1 MAQIL
6 YDSSPTRSLH
16 QYNSNAAISSH
27 VPDTMKSVSANI
39 SQANYNMNHNRSA
52 PKKKKL
58 SRLELLR
65 NDYSKK
71 LQLEREEKI
80 NKLRVVQQENSLK
93 PGSNG
98 GGMVREFFA
107 ERRAMEATRKGQKNP
122 ELLPPIESHFKKVKE
137 QKQDTF
143 SQGIVKS
150 EQLSKTHMPAG
161 RRISLKQ
168 EPLSPQKPL
177 SSKYSTRI
185 QTRHIGVNVRKRTKG
200 IDKQDPLPPVSKRG
214 SDVTRRKP
222 PTPNKRYETHSIL
235 AQDDGE
241 DFETSGPFMPV
252 PPIES
257 KPNTKRSKAPLP
269 SPSAEESVSDYDD
282 ALSTLTDYSSVPPNL
297 SKLKAKALRQRQLSK
312 QKLITTNQQD
322 NVDNGKLTDFQTW
335 QMEQDRER
343 TERLEKHKQKSE
355 LSLSQRENEILNKIQ
370 EEQLRL
376 DKLKQ
381 QRKELEEQEK
391 QQKEEHEKWLAEKH
405 SLEEHAILPQQHD
418 PAEDSKQIKR
428 TVSKKVP
435 KPTKQPVK
443 KETPPPTQTLE
454 DELDQSE
461 NIHDNAYNNFYDEA
475 TKDVNEVL
483 LAVSPCS
490 ICGRNFA
497 PDRLAKHEKV
507 CAKTANTK
515 RKVFDTRKHRSV
527 GTEHEKYV
535 ESGKYLEEPKKRPK
549 ADWRTQHENFVKAIR
564 YAKGVSNEPPPPTE
578 NPDYVQ
584 CPHCERKFNPAT
596 AERHIPKCKDIKA
609 KPARLKKKR

>member
-1 MAQIL
+1 MAQVL
-6 YDSSPTRSLH
+6 YDSSPTRSLR
-16 QYNSNAAISSH
+16 QYNSNAEVSSNI
-27 VPDTMKSVSANI
+27 PDTMKSVSANI
-39 SQANYNMNHNRSA
+39 SQANYNMSHNRSA
-52 PKKKKL
+52 PKKRL

-93 PGSNG
+93 QGSDG

-137 QKQDTF
+137 QKHDTF
-143 SQGIVKS
+143 SQGRVKS
-150 EQLSKTHMPAG
+150 EQLSKTHVPAG

-177 SSKYSTRI
+177 SLKYSTRT
-185 QTRHIGVNVRKRTKG
+185 QTRNIGVNVRKRTKG
-200 IDKQDPLPPVSKRG
+200 IDKQDPLPPVSKGG

-222 PTPNKRYETHSIL
+222 PTPNKRYETHSVL
-235 AQDDGE
+235 VQDDGE
-241 DFETSGPFMPV
+241 DFESSGPFMPV
-252 PPIES
+252 PPIER
-257 KPNTKRSKAPLP
+257 KPNTKRSKVPLP
-269 SPSAEESVSDYDD
+269 PPSAEESVSDYDD

-297 SKLKAKALRQRQLSK
+297 SKLKAKALKQRQLSK
-312 QKLITTNQQD
+312 QKLITMNQQD
-322 NVDNGKLTDFQTW
+322 NVDNGKLTDFQKW

-381 QRKELEEQEK
+381 QREELEEQEK
-391 QQKEEHEKWLAEKH
+391 QQKEEHEKWLAEKQ

-418 PAEDSKQIKR
+418 PAVDSKQIR
-428 TVSKKVP
+428 RAISKVP
-435 KPTKQPVK
+435 KPNKQAVK

-454 DELDQSE
+454 DELGLSE
-461 NIHDNAYNNFYDEA
+461 NIHDNAYQNFYDEA
-475 TKDVNEVL
+475 TKAVNEVSL
-483 LAVSPCS
+483 DVSPCS

-497 PDRLAKHEKV
+497 PDRLAKHEIV

-535 ESGKYLEEPKKRPK
+535 ESGKYLEEPKKRVGCISILTDAYILITVIK
-549 ADWRTQHENFVKAIR
+549 ILCGGDR
-564 YAKGVSNEPPPPTE
+564 
-578 NPDYVQ
+578 
-584 CPHCERKFNPAT
+584 
-596 AERHIPKCKDIKA
+596 AE
-609 KPARLKKKR
+609 

>member
-1 MAQIL
+1 MAQVL
-6 YDSSPTRSLH
+6 YDSSPTRLLR
-16 QYNSNAAISSH
+16 QYNSNAEVSSNI
-27 VPDTMKSVSANI
+27 PDTMKSVSPNI
-39 SQANYNMNHNRSA
+39 SQANYNMSHNRSA
-52 PKKKKL
+52 PKKRL

-93 PGSNG
+93 QGSDG

-137 QKQDTF
+137 QKHDTF
-143 SQGIVKS
+143 SQGRVKS
-150 EQLSKTHMPAG
+150 EQLSKTHVPAG

-177 SSKYSTRI
+177 SLKYSTRT
-185 QTRHIGVNVRKRTKG
+185 QTRNIGVNVRKRTKG
-200 IDKQDPLPPVSKRG
+200 IDKQDPLPPVSKGG

-222 PTPNKRYETHSIL
+222 PTPNKRYETHSVL
-235 AQDDGE
+235 VQDDGE
-241 DFETSGPFMPV
+241 DFESSGPFMPV
-252 PPIES
+252 PPIER
-257 KPNTKRSKAPLP
+257 KPNTKRSKVPLP
-269 SPSAEESVSDYDD
+269 PPSAEESVSDYDD

-297 SKLKAKALRQRQLSK
+297 SKLKAKALKQRQLSK
-312 QKLITTNQQD
+312 QKLVTMNQQD
-322 NVDNGKLTDFQTW
+322 NVDNGKLTDFQKW

-381 QRKELEEQEK
+381 QREELEEQEK
-391 QQKEEHEKWLAEKH
+391 QQKEEHEKWLAEKQ

-418 PAEDSKQIKR
+418 PAVDSKQIR
-428 TVSKKVP
+428 RAISKVP
-435 KPTKQPVK
+435 KPNKQAVK

-454 DELDQSE
+454 DELGLSE
-461 NIHDNAYNNFYDEA
+461 NIHDNAYQNFYDEA
-475 TKDVNEVL
+475 TKAVNEVSL
-483 LAVSPCS
+483 DVSPCS

-497 PDRLAKHEKV
+497 PDRLAKHEIV

-535 ESGKYLEEPKKRPK
+535 ESGKYLEEPKKRVGCISILTDTYILITVIK
-549 ADWRTQHENFVKAIR
+549 ILCGGDR
-564 YAKGVSNEPPPPTE
+564 
-578 NPDYVQ
+578 
-584 CPHCERKFNPAT
+584 
-596 AERHIPKCKDIKA
+596 AE
-609 KPARLKKKR
+609 